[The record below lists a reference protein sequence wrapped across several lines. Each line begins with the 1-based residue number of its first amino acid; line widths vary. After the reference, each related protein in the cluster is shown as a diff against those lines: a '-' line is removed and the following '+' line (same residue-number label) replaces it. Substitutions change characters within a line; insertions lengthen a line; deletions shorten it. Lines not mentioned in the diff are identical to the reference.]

1 MSEEASVT
9 QRDDPPLSVRGMQ
22 TIRIGLVSER
32 GAQVGA
38 TTLCMRFINPNRPL
52 SVDYIPTGDSTERRQ
67 AMHMAAKSSVSIDL
81 LDLGAGAARL
91 PVDVRLLCFSMA
103 DRRSFEYA
111 LQERHRSDG
120 KPEPCILVGNKRDLL
135 QEAVHVHCDMVAWH
149 HFLLAASPR
158 RAPPEQ
164 DKESAPGTGEEDVV
178 SRGGGGAGI
187 EELGRSGASR
197 SLSSMFRYSGGVGG
211 RVGRQVYSYLSTD
224 AWRGDRLR
232 HSRGGPVTTDE
243 AMAMAANVECSAY
256 VECSALCG
264 AEVSAV
270 FEAALHAVGVE
281 CASGS
286 VGASS

>member
-1 MSEEASVT
+1 
-9 QRDDPPLSVRGMQ
+9 MQ

-38 TTLCMRFINPNRPL
+38 TTLCMRFIDPNRPM
-52 SVDYIPTGDSTERRQ
+52 SRDYIPTGDSTERRR
-67 AMHMAAKSSVSIDL
+67 ATLMAEKSSVSIDL
-81 LDLGAGAARL
+81 LDSAARL
-91 PVDVRLLCFSMA
+91 PVDVTLLCFSMA

-111 LQERHRSDG
+111 LEKRHRPDD
-120 KPEPCILVGNKRDLL
+120 KPCILVANKRDLL
-135 QEAVHVHCDMVAWH
+135 QEAMHVHCDMVGWH

-158 RAPPEQ
+158 APP
-164 DKESAPGTGEEDVV
+164 DHVVLRTGEEEVAL
-178 SRGGGGAGI
+178 RGGGGAGI

-211 RVGRQVYSYLSTD
+211 RVGRQVFSYLSTD

-243 AMAMAANVECSAY
+243 AMAMAANVECSGY
-256 VECSALCG
+256 VECSALSG
-264 AEVSAV
+264 EEVTAV
-270 FEAALHAVGVE
+270 FEAAMRAVGVE

-286 VGASS
+286 